1 MNILYITMD
10 GFDTASPNNQMAE
23 QLIDGFLK
31 LGHSVHLIQS
41 ERKHEYD
48 LLPETLVDRKGFTSD
63 TLPRKVIDKSNFVKR
78 YLDEAKYAFQMIPYA
93 RKHRDCDVVFLQS
106 CPTVFFQEVLLK
118 LFVRKPVLYNVY
130 DVWPGQTKSLNIN
143 KIIYAGMDLLSRLVY
158 RMSSAVVVLSE
169 DMVEAC
175 AKAGCPREK
184 LWVVPP
190 WYDDRRGYDIDWESN
205 RFVEKFGI
213 PRDKFYVQFAGSIG
227 LQFNWRT
234 MLEVAK
240 LLGNEPDIVIQIV
253 GDGCVK
259 EQFIEA
265 VRGQGLSNV
274 EFYPLQPVDMVPD
287 VYSAGDVCLIP
298 LRREV
303 IYTGTPSK
311 MPILL
316 ACGKAI
322 VSSVE
327 KDSLYAAMVERDE
340 LGVCVE
346 IDNAEELASAI
357 KGLHG
362 DPSRFEHLR
371 SHGQEYARENLSRT
385 ICVKKMADVLTDISG
400 GGSSR

>member
-31 LGHSVHLIQS
+31 LGHRVHLIQS
-41 ERKHEYD
+41 ERKHTYD
-48 LLPETLVDRKGFTSD
+48 VLPTSLVGREGLTVD
-63 TLPRKVIDKSNFVKR
+63 TLPRKVIDKSNFVVR
-78 YLDEAKYAFQMIPYA
+78 YLDEARYAFQMIPYA
-93 RKHRDCDVVFLQS
+93 RKHRGFDVVFLQS
-106 CPTVFFQEVLLK
+106 CPTVFFQELLLK

-130 DVWPGQTKSLNIN
+130 DVWPGQTRSLNIN
-143 KIIYAGMDLLSRLVY
+143 KVIYAGMDLLSKAVY

-175 AKAGCPREK
+175 ASSGCPRRK
-184 LWVVPP
+184 LHIVPP
-190 WYDDRRGYDIDWESN
+190 WFDDRRSYDIPWDEN
-205 RFVEKFGI
+205 RFVKKFDV
-213 PRDKFYVQFAGSIG
+213 PHDKFYVQFAGSVG
-227 LQFNWRT
+227 LQFNWKT

-240 LLGNEPDIVIQIV
+240 LLRDEPDIVVQIV

-259 EQFIEA
+259 QEFMDA
-265 VRGQGLSNV
+265 VKAERLTNIA
-274 EFYPLQPVDMVPD
+274 FYPLQPVDLVPD
-287 VYSAGDVCLIP
+287 VYSAGDICLIP

-327 KDSLYAAMVERDE
+327 KDSLYAAMVERED

-346 IDNAEELASAI
+346 IDNAEELAEAI
-357 KGLHG
+357 RALFV
-362 DPSRFEHLR
+362 DSERLAFLR
-371 SHGQEYARENLSRT
+371 SHGRDYARENLSRT
-385 ICVKKMADVLTDISG
+385 VCVKKMERVLEGICWG
-400 GGSSR
+400 GVVR

>member
-1 MNILYITMD
+1 MD

-48 LLPETLVDRKGFTSD
+48 MLPETLVGREGFTSD

-93 RKHRDCDVVFLQS
+93 RKHRDCDAVFLQS

-143 KIIYAGMDLLSRLVY
+143 KLVYTGMDLLSRLVY

-175 AKAGCPREK
+175 AKAGCPRKK
-184 LWVVPP
+184 LRVVPP
-190 WYDDRRGYDIDWESN
+190 WYDDRREYDIEWESN

-240 LLGNEPDIVIQIV
+240 LLRDEPDIVIQIV

-259 EQFIEA
+259 EQFVEA
-265 VRGQGLSNV
+265 VREQGLSNV

-287 VYSAGDVCLIP
+287 VYSAGDICLIP

-327 KDSLYAAMVERDE
+327 KDSLYAAMVERDD
-340 LGVCVE
+340 LGICVE
-346 IDNAEELASAI
+346 IDNAGELASAI
-357 KGLHG
+357 KELHG
-362 DPSRFEHLR
+362 DSSRLEHLCR
-371 SHGQEYARENLSRT
+371 HGREYAKKNLSRT
-385 ICVKKMADVLTDISG
+385 VCVKKMADVLADISEG
-400 GGSSR
+400 GGAR

>member
-1 MNILYITMD
+1 MKVLYITMD

-48 LLPETLVDRKGFTSD
+48 KLPKTLVDREGLTSN
-63 TLPRKVIDKSNFVKR
+63 TLPRKIIDKNNFVKR
-78 YLDEAKYAFQMIPYA
+78 YLDEVKYAFQMIPYA
-93 RKHRDCDVVFLQS
+93 RKHRNCDVIFLQS
-106 CPTVFFQEVLLK
+106 CPTVFFQEALLK
-118 LFVRKPVLYNVY
+118 LFVRKPILYNVY

-143 KIIYAGMDLLSRLVY
+143 KLVYAGMDLLSRLVY

-184 LWVVPP
+184 LRVVPP
-190 WYDDRRGYDIDWESN
+190 WYDDRREYDIEWENN

-240 LLGNEPDIVIQIV
+240 LLREEPDVVIQIV

-259 EQFIEA
+259 EQFVEA
-265 VRGQGLSNV
+265 VREQGLSNV

-287 VYSAGDVCLIP
+287 VYSVGDICL
-298 LRREV
+298 L
-303 IYTGTPSK
+303 
-311 MPILL
+311 
-316 ACGKAI
+316 
-322 VSSVE
+322 
-327 KDSLYAAMVERDE
+327 SL
-340 LGVCVE
+340 
-346 IDNAEELASAI
+346 IHI
-357 KGLHG
+357 
-362 DPSRFEHLR
+362 
-371 SHGQEYARENLSRT
+371 
-385 ICVKKMADVLTDISG
+385 
-400 GGSSR
+400 